1 MTSRNP
7 HYSSSAVSTS
17 QRKCRKRKQTVP
29 AGMTVDTFIA
39 DVYLPQCDHRK
50 RSGHVD
56 EYNAR
61 LHISPI
67 LGNRPFPDITQHDV
81 ETWFHGL
88 ADKGLAPGTCNRIL
102 AVFKTICES
111 AERKGLIQPGH
122 SPCDG
127 VKPFKILIQKENH
140 LSGEQAKTLK
150 KTLEKILETAPVQA
164 AVVILLLLLT
174 GARKREIL
182 NARWE
187 NVHLDMNLLIV
198 PLSKSNKARHIAL
211 SGEAV
216 EIFRTIPR
224 QGDSPWVF
232 PGLKPNKPLSDV
244 FQFWKK
250 LRKRLGFEHVR
261 IHDLRHTYASLL
273 VNRGHSL
280 YEVQRLL
287 GHSDPRTTMRYA
299 HLGQSSLVA
308 AAQSVSAYLSDS
320 SKEKSSKTPKSS
332 PCKNSTSRIHAD
344 TSRQQESGHFAKVKD
359 PHLGLKKK
367 VNQSTHGVDF
377 CETELDGDFLGIRS
391 SLSNRRIVGER
402 LIF

>member
-1 MTSRNP
+1 MTCRSP
-7 HYSSSAVSTS
+7 HHSGSAVSAS
-17 QRKCRKRKQTVP
+17 QKKCRKRKQAMP
-29 AGMTVDTFIA
+29 ADMAVDAFIA

-50 RSGHVD
+50 RSGYVD

-61 LHISPI
+61 LHISPS
-67 LGNRPFPDITQHDV
+67 LGKRAFSDITPHDV

-88 ADKGLAPGTCNRIL
+88 ADKGLAPATCNRIL
-102 AVFKTICES
+102 AVFKTVC
-111 AERKGLIQPGH
+111 ALAGRKGLIQLGR
-122 SPCDG
+122 SPCEG
-127 VKPFKILIQKENH
+127 VKPFKILTRKENH

-150 KTLEKILETAPVQA
+150 KVLEKILETAPVQA

-211 SGEAV
+211 SSEAV
-216 EIFRTIPR
+216 ELFRTVPR

-250 LRKRLGFEHVR
+250 LRKGLGFDHVR

-320 SKEKSSKTPKSS
+320 SKEKSGKNPKPS
-332 PCKNSTSRIHAD
+332 PCKVPTSRIQAD
-344 TSRQQESGHFAKVKD
+344 TSIQQESEHSLKVKD
-359 PHLGLKKK
+359 SRFGLKEK
-367 VNQSTHGVDF
+367 VNQSTHG
-377 CETELDGDFLGIRS
+377 GDFGGTGLDMDFSDIRS
-391 SLSNRRIVGER
+391 PLSNRRIVGER

>member
-1 MTSRNP
+1 M
-7 HYSSSAVSTS
+7 
-17 QRKCRKRKQTVP
+17 
-29 AGMTVDTFIA
+29 
-39 DVYLPQCDHRK
+39 
-50 RSGHVD
+50 
-56 EYNAR
+56 
-61 LHISPI
+61 
-67 LGNRPFPDITQHDV
+67 

-88 ADKGLAPGTCNRIL
+88 ADKGLAPATCNRIL
-102 AVFKTICES
+102 AVFKTVCEL

-127 VKPFKILIQKENH
+127 VKPFKILVQKENH
-140 LSGEQAKTLK
+140 LSGEQAKILK
-150 KTLEKILETAPVQA
+150 KALEKILETAPVQA

-187 NVHLDMNLLIV
+187 NVYLDMNLLIV

-211 SGEAV
+211 SSEAV

-250 LRKRLGFEHVR
+250 LRKRLGFDHVR

-308 AAQSVSAYLSDS
+308 AAQSVSAYLSDN
-320 SKEKSSKTPKSS
+320 SKEKPCKSS
-332 PCKNSTSRIHAD
+332 TPSRRKPSMSRGIMNAPMHPESALPVRLENSRFNRKTERILSEQAED
-344 TSRQQESGHFAKVKD
+344 LARSG
-359 PHLGLKKK
+359 
-367 VNQSTHGVDF
+367 
-377 CETELDGDFLGIRS
+377 LDGDPSTLRS
-391 SLSNRRIVGER
+391 GAVNSHTVNKC
-402 LIF
+402 FFF